1 MLKFFL
7 CSGYDANLILK
18 ALDLLPLQE
27 DFKGRKRRIKL
38 EGLPKNTEKFR
49 FLDQCALNYVCI
61 RDTTRRRKK
70 GRDIRGSF
78 FFEMATILKA
88 TKNGRSFSMRRSHC
102 MVL

>member
-1 MLKFFL
+1 MLATWGDGDRLMLNFFL

-49 FLDQCALNYVCI
+49 FLDIGAYFTYKSSREITLS
-61 RDTTRRRKK
+61 R
-70 GRDIRGSF
+70 
-78 FFEMATILKA
+78 
-88 TKNGRSFSMRRSHC
+88 
-102 MVL
+102 